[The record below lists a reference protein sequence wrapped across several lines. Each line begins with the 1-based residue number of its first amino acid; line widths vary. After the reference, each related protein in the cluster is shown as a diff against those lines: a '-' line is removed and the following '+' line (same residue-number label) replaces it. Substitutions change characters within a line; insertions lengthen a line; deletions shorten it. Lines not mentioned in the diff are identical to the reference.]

1 MDSRNRHAHLQSF
14 GARACDLSLP
24 QVHNEIELS
33 LRNALYSKGILQRL
47 GIANINTVR
56 HFNKRKKIRELL

>member
-33 LRNALYSKGILQRL
+33 LRNALYFKGILQRL
-47 GIANINTVR
+47 GIAITLTR
-56 HFNKRKKIRELL
+56 PDILTREKK